1 MSLRLSTVIL
11 PYRRWHEGA
20 RAAWQRAE
28 ELGFHAAYTYDH
40 LSWRVPFRDGPW
52 FGAIP
57 TLTAAAGVTEQMRL
71 GTLVTSPNF
80 RHPVTLAKELISLD
94 DISGGRITLGIGAGG
109 NGFDAT
115 VLGQEPWTPRERAD
129 RFAEFVPLLD
139 RLLTE
144 DGRNGVSH
152 VGDFYAAHEAR
163 NIPGCVQRPRL
174 PFAVAAT
181 GPRGLRLAARHGKAW
196 VTTGDP
202 KLYETGTPEQ
212 SRQALRDQVEKLGK
226 ACADIGRD
234 ADAMDK
240 ILLTGFTPDRGRP
253 LESLN
258 AFVDFAAR
266 HRELGF
272 TEIVIHWPIPGSDF
286 AADMDAFERIATEAL
301 AQLG

>member
-11 PYRRWHEGA
+11 PVDRWQEGG
-20 RAAWQRAE
+20 RASWQRAE

-40 LSWRVPFRDGPW
+40 LSWRSFRDGPW
-52 FGAIP
+52 FGALP
-57 TLTAAAGVTEQMRL
+57 TLTAAATATHRLRL

-94 DISGGRITLGIGAGG
+94 DISGGRITLGVGAGG

-115 VLGQEPWTPRERAD
+115 VLGQEPWTPRARAD
-129 RFAEFVPLLD
+129 RFGEFVPLLD

-144 DGRNGVSH
+144 GAVSQR
-152 VGDFYAAHEAR
+152 GSFYSAQEAR

-181 GPRGLRLAARHGKAW
+181 GPRGMRLAARYGQAW

-202 KLYETGTPEQ
+202 KLFEEGTPAQ
-212 SRQALRDQVEKLGK
+212 SRAALAGQIDRLEA
-226 ACADIGRD
+226 ACAEIGRD
-234 ADAMDK
+234 VGDLDK
-240 ILLTGFTPDRGRP
+240 ILLHGFTPDRNTP
-253 LESLN
+253 LRSVE
-258 AFVDFAAR
+258 AFADFAGR

-272 TEIVIHWPIPGSDF
+272 TEIVVHWPIADSDF
-286 AADMDAFERIATEAL
+286 DVDPAVFEAVAAEAL
-301 AQLG
+301 GRLS

>member
-11 PYRRWHEGA
+11 PYRRWHEGG
-20 RAAWQRAE
+20 RDAWQRAE
-28 ELGFHAAYTYDH
+28 QLGFHTAYTYDH
-40 LSWRVPFRDGPW
+40 LSWRSFRDGPW

-57 TLTAAAGVTEQMRL
+57 TLTAAAGVTERMRL

-129 RFAEFVPLLD
+129 RFAECVSLLD

-144 DGRNGVSH
+144 SGTNGVSYA
-152 VGDFYAAHEAR
+152 GDFYSAHEAR

-181 GPRGLRLAARHGKAW
+181 GPRGLRLAARHGQAW

-212 SRQALRDQVEKLGK
+212 SRRALRDQVEKLGK
-226 ACADIGRD
+226 ACADVGRD
-234 ADAMDK
+234 VHAMDR

-253 LESLN
+253 LESLD
-258 AFVDFAAR
+258 AFVDFAGK

-272 TEIVIHWPIPGSDF
+272 TEIVIHWPIPDSDF
-286 AADMDAFERIATEAL
+286 PANEIVFERIATEAVT
-301 AQLG
+301 QLG